1 MIVLADDRE
10 GLATDGLVAERGS
23 FGAAGDDADVLHE
36 VSVHR
41 LPLTRSNA
49 FPLVSFALW
58 RKAMKGVPAASVVLA
73 LLSAVA
79 GATEMSRADYEDRVH
94 AAWLGQIV
102 GALVAFPHEHGVASA
117 VRLDRY
123 PREYARAP
131 VDDDWYY
138 EMVAVRAFER
148 YGADLTVAELGQQ
161 WRENAAGSWG
171 SSRAAR
177 LAMERG
183 VTPPATGHP
192 SANPLWW
199 TIGPQFS
206 ADVYGL
212 VAPGMPNLAG
222 KLARE
227 LGAINGYAEGLDGA
241 VFVAGMVSLAFVE
254 RDTAAVVRQAAELVH
269 PESPYRQC
277 LDLVVDLAGKG
288 RGMKEIAD
296 AVEDR
301 WHLEYPGTNNAL
313 PNGCLVAAGVWL
325 GKGDVMAT
333 VNLLAG
339 AADFTDAD
347 CNAANAAAVAAVI
360 SGTRGLPEK
369 LVSALGDRIRGDE
382 MGGVKV
388 TPPVDEGIGELA
400 RRTARVGYAMIEAR
414 GGAHGTRLTPA
425 ALRFQPEPVAT
436 LPPQRFTL
444 ADLGRL
450 WNPDWTLERAG
461 FGGGHGG
468 IGGIRG
474 MTHLRGKVLATYPR
488 DEVRG
493 LLFRRKVRLGPGAA
507 LRIEVGVDPG
517 RAFDLEV
524 YADNERL
531 RRERIELAA
540 SAPGLAFT
548 TIEEGLSRFTGQEV
562 TLRIYQRVLLPDR
575 VAGNAYWK
583 TLEVTGSGSR

>member
-1 MIVLADDRE
+1 
-10 GLATDGLVAERGS
+10 
-23 FGAAGDDADVLHE
+23 
-36 VSVHR
+36 
-41 LPLTRSNA
+41 
-49 FPLVSFALW
+49 
-58 RKAMKGVPAASVVLA
+58 MKGVSVASVCLA

-79 GATEMSRADYEDRVH
+79 GATEMSRADYEDRVR

-102 GALVAFPHEHGVASA
+102 GALVAFPHEHAVASA

-123 PREYARAP
+123 PEAYAWAP

-148 YGADLTVAELGQQ
+148 YGADLTVAELGRQ

-183 VTPPATGHP
+183 VVPPATGHP
-192 SANPLWW
+192 SENPLWW

-206 ADVYGL
+206 GDIYGL

-254 RDTAAVVRQAAELVH
+254 TDAAAVVRKAAGLIH

-277 LDLVVDLAGKG
+277 LDLVIDLAGEG
-288 RGMKEIAD
+288 RGMREIAD

-301 WHLEYPGTNNAL
+301 WHLEYPGTNNAV
-313 PNGCLVAAGVWL
+313 PNGCLAAAGVWL
-325 GKGDVMAT
+325 GKGDVMET

-360 SGTRGLPEK
+360 SGTRGLPAP
-369 LVSALGDRIRGDE
+369 LVSALGDRIRGEE
-382 MGGVKV
+382 MGGVRL
-388 TPPVDEGIGELA
+388 TPPVDERISELA
-400 RRTARVGYAMIEAR
+400 ARTAKVGYATIEAR
-414 GGAHGTRLTPA
+414 GAAHGVHLTPT
-425 ALRFQPEPVAT
+425 ALSIRPEPVAT
-436 LPPQRFTL
+436 QPLQRFTL

-450 WNPDWTLERAG
+450 WNRDWTLERAG

-474 MTHLRGKVLATYPR
+474 MTHLRGKILATYPR

-493 LLFRRKVRLGPGAA
+493 VLFRRQVHVGAGAA
-507 LRIEVGVDPG
+507 LRIQVGVDPG
-517 RAFDLEV
+517 RAFDLEI

-531 RRERIELAA
+531 RGERIELGAE
-540 SAPGLAFT
+540 APGLAFT
-548 TIEEGLSRFTGQEV
+548 AIEQDLGRFTGKAV
-562 TLRIYQRVLLPDR
+562 TLRVYQRVLLPDR
-575 VAGNAYWK
+575 VSGNAYWK
-583 TLEVTGSGSR
+583 TLEVTGSESE